1 MRLSTGCQSAEKAK
15 FTTPGNQ
22 LFTGPGASLICHSEW
37 CNAVPGSRPKTS
49 QSSGYTAAGQW
60 NVLLCLGDLTVRP
73 LMRAICRA
81 SDFDHVYETETA
93 KDAFRTMLIDEKPV
107 DVVICGPLTH
117 VDTGLKLA
125 RAIRKSSTE
134 EIRRLPIIMV
144 STSAVVEDI
153 VAARD
158 AGVTEFLTLPV
169 SSEMLM
175 TRIAH
180 SIAHPREF
188 VATGSYAGPDRRR
201 LGLPRKG
208 EERRKR
214 APDSGL

>member
-1 MRLSTGCQSAEKAK
+1 MPGLRPDSAQPSDRATRK
-15 FTTPGNQ
+15 
-22 LFTGPGASLICHSEW
+22 
-37 CNAVPGSRPKTS
+37 
-49 QSSGYTAAGQW
+49 GQW

-81 SDFDHVYETETA
+81 TDFDHVYETETA

-107 DVVICGPLTH
+107 DVIICGPLTH
-117 VDTGLKLA
+117 LDTGIKLA
-125 RAIRKSSTE
+125 KAIRKSSAE
-134 EIRRLPIIMV
+134 AIRQLPIIMV
-144 STSAVVEDI
+144 STAAVVEDI
-153 VAARD
+153 IAARD

-188 VATGSYAGPDRRR
+188 VVTGDYSGPDRRR
-201 LGLPRKG
+201 LGLPPRG
-208 EERRKR
+208 EDRRKR
-214 APDSGL
+214 PPESSL